1 MKITVSID
9 NWKELK
15 KMSWGAAHVILDGI
29 ETECRD
35 EEAMGLIEGYMSADV
50 LGCFPSTT
58 ELYDFIRYTLPDIMH
73 LYDDD
78 GDNDGE
84 N

>member
-15 KMSWGAAHVILDGI
+15 SAAWGGARAILDGI
-29 ETECRD
+29 EVECRED
-35 EEAMGLIEGYMSADV
+35 EAMGLIEGYMSSDIY
-50 LGCFPSTT
+50 GCIPSTT

-78 GDNDGE
+78 GE